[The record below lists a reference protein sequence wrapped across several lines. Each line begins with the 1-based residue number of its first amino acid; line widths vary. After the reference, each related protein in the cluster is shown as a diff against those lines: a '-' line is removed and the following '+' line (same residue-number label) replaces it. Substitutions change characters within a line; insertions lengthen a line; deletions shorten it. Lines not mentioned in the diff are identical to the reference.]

1 MEIAQEWLDF
11 EKNVLG
17 QRPLISGS
25 VEEVRAAYET
35 TSETLKAQLPDE
47 TEYNAF
53 DCMQNLFSA
62 FCLVSMAG

>member
-11 EKNVLG
+11 ERDVLG

-35 TSETLKAQLPDE
+35 TSQMLEAQLPKAQ
-47 TEYNAF
+47 EYNVV
-53 DCMQNLFSA
+53 DCK
-62 FCLVSMAG
+62 